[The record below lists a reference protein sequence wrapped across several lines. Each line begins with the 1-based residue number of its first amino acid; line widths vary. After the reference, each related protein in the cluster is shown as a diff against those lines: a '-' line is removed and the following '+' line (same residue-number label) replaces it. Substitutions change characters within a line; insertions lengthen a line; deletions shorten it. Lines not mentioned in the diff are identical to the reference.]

1 MSTVPTV
8 SSVRRALIVHAHP
21 EPGSFST
28 AQAAAAAAHLRSR
41 GVAVD
46 TIDLYAHGWDPTLSR
61 TQFASGSGYFKPQVE
76 QMRQVSGGVVSEPVG
91 SHLELLQGA
100 DLLILSFPLWW
111 FSMPAILK
119 GWVDRVFVM
128 GALFGG
134 EHGILRNGAM
144 RGKKAMVLLTT
155 GGDESAFRPGA
166 ADGFG
171 DLDAFLFHVHRGMFE
186 FVGYDVVPP
195 FVTYGPARLDAEARA
210 DALAQVPAH
219 LDSVLD
225 PTSAEQPA

>member
-1 MSTVPTV
+1 
-8 SSVRRALIVHAHP
+8 
-21 EPGSFST
+21 
-28 AQAAAAAAHLRSR
+28 
-41 GVAVD
+41 
-46 TIDLYAHGWDPTLSR
+46 
-61 TQFASGSGYFKPQVE
+61 
-76 QMRQVSGGVVSEPVG
+76 
-91 SHLELLQGA
+91 
-100 DLLILSFPLWW
+100 
-111 FSMPAILK
+111 MPAILK

-134 EHGILRNGAM
+134 EHGTFRNGAM

-171 DLDAFLFHVHRGMFE
+171 DLDAFLSHVHRGMFE
-186 FVGYDVVPP
+186 FVGYDVEPP

-210 DALAQVPAH
+210 DALAQVPTH

-225 PTSAEQPA
+225 PTSAEQPV